1 MGFLFDFF
9 PTRRLDSL
17 SNLLIVE
24 HIWSER
30 DGLKGFFLPVSLS
43 IKVGLSVSG
52 QSRLLIM
59 PENSEQTDIKSH
71 KRREST

>member
-30 DGLKGFFLPVSLS
+30 DGLKGFFFTSLLVYKGRF
-43 IKVGLSVSG
+43 IGVRAK
-52 QSRLLIM
+52 
-59 PENSEQTDIKSH
+59 
-71 KRREST
+71 